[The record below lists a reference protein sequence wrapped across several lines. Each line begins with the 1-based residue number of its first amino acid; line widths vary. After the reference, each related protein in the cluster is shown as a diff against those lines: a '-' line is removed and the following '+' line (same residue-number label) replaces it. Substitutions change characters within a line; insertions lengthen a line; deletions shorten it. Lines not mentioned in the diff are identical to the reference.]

1 MLNIAR
7 RFVERVFGVQV
18 IPYGHAAFV
27 FEREHLRHFLAHFK
41 VDCVFDVGANAGQ
54 YAQMLRQRAGYEG
67 TIISYEPIP
76 ELAALLR
83 TAAKSDPAWF
93 IEELALGD
101 AASTAL
107 FNVYASDQ
115 FSSLHPLSAAGAEQF
130 PADSQLERRVEVRT
144 ATLAGEIAKYRA
156 KLGFRRPFLKMD
168 TQGHDLAVAVGAGE
182 ELKTFVGLQSE
193 LAIVQLYAGSP
204 TYREALDYYASHG
217 FTLSAFVPNNYGYF
231 PRLLEMDCIMFRES
245 TPSMQPDAEGS
256 AGK

>member
-1 MLNIAR
+1 VRVGALSIAR
-7 RFVERVFGVQV
+7 RLVERAFGVQV
-18 IPYGHAAFV
+18 IPAGQAALV
-27 FEREHLRHFLAHFK
+27 FEREHLRRFLAHFE

-54 YAQMLRQRAGYEG
+54 YAQMLRERVGYDG

-83 TAAKSDPAWF
+83 MAAKSDPAWF

-101 AASTAL
+101 AEGTAT

-115 FSSLHPLSAAGAEQF
+115 FSSLHAFSAAGAEQF
-130 PADSQLERRVEVRT
+130 PGDGQLERCVEVRT
-144 ATLAGEIAKYRA
+144 VTLAGEIAKYRA
-156 KLGFRRPFLKMD
+156 KIGFSRPFLKMD

-193 LAIVQLYAGSP
+193 LAIVRLYAGSP
-204 TYREALDYYASHG
+204 TYRETLDYYASYG
-217 FTLSAFVPNNYGYF
+217 FTLSAFVPNNLGHF

-245 TPSMQPDAEGS
+245 TPSA
-256 AGK
+256 K